1 MLSLFW
7 VQNHKCRSARPVN
20 VHIIRSQ
27 KKPTWE
33 HCNVF
38 HQGKAITLHKK
49 LVLVILRSTCT
60 LRRNNAPWGFL
71 HFSTGSYCSAL
82 ADARK
87 TTSTTTPF
95 FNQWWKAGEERRFV
109 QCLYPTWKSSKA
121 VQRKKNKKFL
131 TFFTWRSP
139 KVSPAE
145 TFERSDCLRS

>member
-60 LRRNNAPWGFL
+60 LWRTMHLEASSISPQAVIALPWRMLGKQHQQQL
-71 HFSTGSYCSAL
+71 RSSTSGEKPEKNDALCNVCTLPESHQKQCS
-82 ADARK
+82 
-87 TTSTTTPF
+87 
-95 FNQWWKAGEERRFV
+95 E
-109 QCLYPTWKSSKA
+109 
-121 VQRKKNKKFL
+121 KKNKKFL